1 MLQSFNDL
9 IISNNIDEVYKARKS
24 ISNSFIAFYCEQGA
38 LQFSIEGK
46 MYNAQAGDL
55 VVCTP
60 RNIIS
65 LNMRSLDLQGIVICV
80 GTSLFDETL
89 PGAFHIDPNWWK
101 KFLYLRQN
109 PVIHAT
115 EFQIK
120 LCLAYFNLLKTYM
133 EDSENPYRQHIIKL
147 TSQAAAV
154 ELLHELDKW
163 NLLEEDIAVKSK
175 NDISQKDRLFQRFM
189 ALLNHPTNT
198 DREVRNYAEKLLVT
212 SKYLSAVC
220 KEKSGRTA
228 LEWITESTVA
238 HIKYYLLQTD
248 LSVKEIAF
256 NLDFPD
262 VSFFCKYVKKHLG
275 QAPMEYRKSN
285 QVYNTHNPN
294 LDKTLLHPNV
304 VSIDES

>member
-1 MLQSFNDL
+1 MIQSFNDL
-9 IISNNIDEVYKARKS
+9 IISDNIDEVYKEMKG
-24 ISNSFIAFYCEQGA
+24 ISNSFIAFYCEKGV

-120 LCLAYFNLLKTYM
+120 ICLAYFNLLKTYM

-228 LEWITESTVA
+228 LDWITESTVA

-262 VSFFCKYVKKHLG
+262 VSFFCKYFKKHLG
-275 QAPMEYRKSN
+275 QAPVEYRKSN
-285 QVYNTHNPN
+285 QVYNKQNQHH
-294 LDKTLLHPNV
+294 DKTLLHPNV
-304 VSIDES
+304 ASIDES